1 MPSTLERPET
11 QKAALPEH
19 AQAAWQTLETRVE
32 GVRRRHRTKF
42 VVSGVCIALAIF
54 AAAFLGFSFV
64 DVLFKLSVGSRI
76 FWLALTAGGVL
87 AALFLAVIRPLS
99 RLGGQVPMAREV
111 ERKYPELEE
120 QLSTAIEYGRDPA
133 LGANGS
139 SPELVGA
146 LIAQAKNRS
155 DALDFKRTV
164 NWRRAALAALCAFL
178 VSAGVALYAGLNP
191 RLFSSTW
198 QRFMHPTAA
207 IAPPTMTLIK
217 SVERIDD
224 GKAVAVEGEVPV
236 ETSVPILV
244 TLDGRVPDT
253 VTLSVLTG
261 EGKDARWED
270 RIMDRGEDGLYRA
283 TLRRLLDTVKFR
295 VKAGDAESNE
305 FTLNVF
311 REPQIDEFTVQLD
324 YPKYTGKPQEIL
336 PPGQGDVKALRG
348 TLVTVRFKGSSE
360 LGSAQCNFESGR
372 PPAAARLEGRT
383 GAFTFT
389 VDKDDHYQIA
399 LSDSKGRAS
408 RSSTSY
414 RVQSLKDLRP
424 RVMIKKP
431 ERDLM
436 VYREQTVKV
445 EIAATDDVGVGE
457 IGIFHSL
464 GLEEKKTMVKRFE
477 PAPTRGEGTLKWE
490 LSTLNLKG
498 GEVIAYYAYALD
510 NDTVDGPKMAK
521 SEIQFLTI
529 YDEEKLDGPQQPGG
543 HPPTPHSIKQ
553 LDKLI
558 EVQKKLLQETF
569 AQARLRDEANA
580 KEPDERAKSDAA
592 KTSKAQRS
600 LKEQLDGLM
609 AEVKKEMERIAA
621 EADKPEGEG
630 NTPPQPQQPAMGETE
645 FKHLETASTK
655 MEGAAKELDQTQV
668 ANAVN
673 PEVEALRHLSEAR
686 RLLLSDKEGDPR
698 FKQAMQNQSKKKKK
712 SQQEQD
718 QQDQQ
723 AAREEMAQLPPMME
737 REKETERE
745 LDQLED
751 LSKKPP
757 PPAGTPE
764 AAQRK
769 EEERKLKREA
779 QDKLDQLAKEAKERE
794 KNIRELAKRNAEMEP
809 AADKMQQAGDKLDQA
824 QKELD
829 KDKIEKAKDL
839 AHEAQR
845 DMKDAQR
852 SMRDAL
858 DKQFRQELA
867 NLQQDAQELAQKQ
880 EQLAEASRDQ
890 QRQQDQQQDDPK
902 QGDPKQGDPKQGDPK
917 QGQPQ
922 QGDPKQGQPQQG
934 DPKQGQPQ
942 QGGKPDEKA
951 MRQMGA
957 LGQKQQ
963 ELSQDMKELSERL
976 SQAAEKAQH
985 NNMPGAES
993 LKEAE
998 AHTKDQSPGQKSAE
1012 KAASQLKEGKAGEA
1026 EHEQHK
1032 STRALDAAAQ
1042 AVQDARQKADAA
1054 DMKAL
1059 ADAMQK
1065 AQALAKEQAEINKGL
1080 GEKQDPAKLAERQD
1094 KVGDAAKDLASA
1106 ASKLE
1111 TLNRQ
1116 GRGKNAKEQLEFAA
1130 EKANEAAKEMAGQ
1143 DTEKA
1148 KDPAAKT
1155 EKALQ
1160 GAINEMERA
1169 SGKSLEEKA
1178 QEAKKLAQTARD
1190 KQEKAAAG
1198 AKELPEPKKDQALG
1212 ADDAAKRDE
1221 AAAQER
1227 NAARDAQK
1235 LEKALEGLEE
1245 LAKDA
1250 NPSAAQAAKD
1260 AKETVQENKVPD
1272 AMDELAKGLEKIGDP
1287 KKNAEN
1293 PDVKAPSPQEAGK
1306 KGDELAK
1313 TLKKT
1318 ERQIDQVLAEAS
1330 NQLEEKLK
1338 NMEEAARDAAK
1349 KADEL
1354 AGKKEGEK
1362 EDPKNPKNDPKGQT
1376 TDPKQPGDQKNPAAE
1391 KAAKLEKEL
1400 KKLEPRLQQLEAN
1413 APEAK
1418 ELKNAQQ
1425 SLAQAKAEAEQID
1438 PKNPANTEKK
1448 QGGPSFEKV
1457 SKSMEKIASGL
1468 MERRERILKAREVPS
1483 DGLQGDAPKEYRT
1496 LVDRYT
1502 QALSE
1507 DTEEKK

>member
-11 QKAALPEH
+11 QKAALPEQ
-19 AQAAWQTLETRVE
+19 AQTAWQTLETRVE

-42 VVSGVCIALAIF
+42 IISGVCIALAIF
-54 AAAFLGFSFV
+54 AAAFLGFSFA
-64 DVLFKLSVGSRI
+64 DVLFKLSVGSRV

-87 AALFLAVIRPLS
+87 TAIFLAVIRPLS

-120 QLSTAIEYGRDPA
+120 QLSTAIEYGRDPS
-133 LGANGS
+133 LGTNGS

-191 RLFSSTW
+191 RLFGSTW
-198 QRFMHPTAA
+198 RRFLNPTAA

-217 SVERIDD
+217 NVERIDD

-295 VKAGDAESNE
+295 VKAGDAESSE

-348 TLVTVRFKGSSE
+348 TQVTVRFKGSSE
-360 LGSAQCNFESGR
+360 LGTAQCNFESGR
-372 PPAAARLEGRT
+372 PPAAAKLEGRT
-383 GAFTFT
+383 GTFTFS

-399 LSDSKGRAS
+399 LSDSKGRPS

-414 RVQSLKDLRP
+414 RVQSLKDVRP
-424 RVMIKKP
+424 RVLIKKP

-445 EIAATDDVGVGE
+445 EIAASDDVGVGE

-490 LSTLNLKG
+490 LSTLGLKG

-510 NDTVDGPKMAK
+510 NDTVDGPKMAR
-521 SEIQFLTI
+521 SEIQFLTV
-529 YDEEKLDGPQQPGG
+529 YDEEKLDGPQQPGK

-569 AQARLRDEANA
+569 AQARLRDEANG
-580 KEPDERAKSDAA
+580 KEPDERAKADAA
-592 KTSKAQRS
+592 KTAKAERA
-600 LKEQLDGLM
+600 LKEQVDGLI

-621 EADKPEGEG
+621 EADKPEAEG
-630 NTPPQPQQPAMGETE
+630 DKPPQPPAMGETE
-645 FKHLETASTK
+645 LKHLDTATAK

-673 PEVEALRHLSEAR
+673 PEVEALRHLSETR

-712 SQQEQD
+712 SQQEQE

-745 LDQLED
+745 LEELED

-779 QDKLDQLAKEAKERE
+779 QDKLDQLAKDAKERE

-824 QKELD
+824 KKELE

-880 EQLAEASRDQ
+880 EQLAQASRDQ
-890 QRQQDQQQDDPK
+890 QRQQRQQDQQQGDPK

-922 QGDPKQGQPQQG
+922 QGQPQQG

-963 ELSQDMKELSERL
+963 ELSQDMKDLSDRL
-976 SQAAEKAQH
+976 SQAAEKAQR

-998 AHTKDQSPGQKSAE
+998 AHTKEQSPGQKSAE
-1012 KAASQLKEGKAGEA
+1012 KAASQLKDGKAGEA
-1026 EHEQHK
+1026 EREQHK

-1080 GEKQDPAKLAERQD
+1080 GEKKDPAKLADRQE

-1148 KDPAAKT
+1148 KAPAART

-1160 GAINEMERA
+1160 DAVKEMEKA
-1169 SGKSLEEKA
+1169 AGKSLEEKA
-1178 QEAKKLAQTARD
+1178 QEAKKLAQAARD

-1198 AKELPEPKKDQALG
+1198 AKDLPEPKKDQALG
-1212 ADDAAKRDE
+1212 AEDAAKRDE

-1260 AKETVQENKVPD
+1260 AKETVKENKVPD
-1272 AMDELAKGLEKIGDP
+1272 AMDELAKGMEKIGDP

-1293 PDVKAPSPQEAGK
+1293 PDAKAPSPQEAGK

-1318 ERQIDQVLAEAS
+1318 ERQIDQVIAEAS

-1362 EDPKNPKNDPKGQT
+1362 EDPKNPKPEGKPDPKGKT
-1376 TDPKQPGDQKNPAAE
+1376 PDPKQRGDQKDQTGD
-1391 KAAKLEKEL
+1391 KAAKLEKDL

-1425 SLAQAKAEAEQID
+1425 ALTQAKAESEQMD

-1457 SKSMEKIASGL
+1457 SKSLEKIASGL